1 MPTLTATL
9 VPLSSWAR
17 LDVDFSDLASPYVRV
32 VRVNEVTGE
41 QQQVRYHGSSSTGS
55 DGLDYQNVSRGQTV
69 LYDQELPLDTPV
81 HYVATAILSQVNVT
95 DTFESYLQPWT
106 AANGATLARRL
117 EGNSA
122 YATMSLAVISTGTNN
137 PRALGE
143 RLPVTAGTVLTLTG
157 IATQNAIAAPIRAVA
172 IGVQWLDAAL
182 AVLSTSTIAGTAGAQ
197 TEATVTGNVTAPAS
211 TVYAVPLVQTTG
223 TPVAAN
229 NAAVLWPSILVQTQ
243 AGTATSATVV
253 AASAGSCW
261 LKDPV
266 DPGNSI
272 RVDYEFD
279 PRPECTPT
287 TGVVFGAQP
296 APTYPANSSTF
307 TINNQREPVTV
318 AKLRGS
324 ATGTLVLIA
333 RTVAD
338 RDRILAACVGGYP
351 LLWQPTPEVHAPSGY
366 LAIDA
371 LQVAELEPDLRV
383 PVRVISLPY
392 VVERAPGGPMYGV
405 PSARWMDS
413 CHKYANWG
421 VAKAA
426 GVTWQQAMQGG
437 LY

>member
-1 MPTLTATL
+1 MPTLTATA
-9 VPLSSWAR
+9 VPLSSWVR
-17 LDVDFSDLASPYVRV
+17 LDVDFSDLAAPYVRV

-41 QQQVRYHGSSSTGS
+41 QTQVRYHGSSTTGS

-95 DTFESYLQPWT
+95 ATFDDYLSPWT
-106 AANGATLARRL
+106 AANGATIAQRL
-117 EGNSA
+117 EGNSV
-122 YATMSLAVISTGTNN
+122 YAKLALAVVSTGSNN
-137 PRALGE
+137 PRAIGE
-143 RLPVTAGTVLTLTG
+143 RIPVTAGTVLTLTG
-157 IATQNAIAAPIRAVA
+157 VATQNSLSAAIRAVA

-182 AVLSTSTIAGTAGAQ
+182 AVLSTSTVAGTAGAQ
-197 TEATVTGNVTAPAS
+197 AEATVTGNVTAPAS

-223 TPVAAN
+223 SPVPVGN
-229 NAAVLWPSILVQTQ
+229 TAVLWPLILVQTQ

-253 AASAGSCW
+253 VASAGSCW
-261 LKDPV
+261 LKDPL

-272 RVDYEFD
+272 RVDYQFD

-296 APTYPANSSTF
+296 APTYPTNSGTF
-307 TINNQREPVTV
+307 TINNQRETVTV
-318 AKLRGS
+318 AKLRGA

-333 RTVAD
+333 RTIAD

-351 LLWQPTPEVHAPSGY
+351 LLWQPTPDVNAPGGY
-366 LAIDA
+366 LSIAA
-371 LQVAELEPDLRV
+371 LQVSELEPDLRV
-383 PVRVISLPY
+383 PVRVLPLPY
-392 VVERAPGGPMYGV
+392 VIERAPGGPMYGV
-405 PSARWMDS
+405 PSARWMDT

-421 VAKAA
+421 AAKAA